1 VRRGSIIR
9 FIKTEIAK
17 LEVLQ
22 LRKIDIQILCASL
35 ALLIASVVTVGNHR
49 SWGVITKVDTQR
61 VLDPYDIRD
70 TAVQGTVT
78 DRLVLGY

>member
-1 VRRGSIIR
+1 MRRGSIIR